1 MTPDVCVCGCV
12 CGCAWMCV
20 DVLGCVMCAANCG
33 MSDAR
38 MRGCVDV
45 WPCKCVGVCRGGVAC
60 RRVGV

>member
-1 MTPDVCVCGCV
+1 
-12 CGCAWMCV
+12 MCV